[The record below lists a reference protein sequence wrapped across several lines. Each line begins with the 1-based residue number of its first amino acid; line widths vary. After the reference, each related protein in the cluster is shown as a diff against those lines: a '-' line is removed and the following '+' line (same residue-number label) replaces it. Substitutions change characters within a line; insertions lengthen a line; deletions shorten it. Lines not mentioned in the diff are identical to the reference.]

1 MPLRFTLRQLEYF
14 VAVGEAGSIAA
25 AAERVSVSSPSIS
38 AAVAQLEA
46 EFGVQLFL
54 RRHAQ
59 GLSLTPGGRRVFQEA
74 KRLLEQG
81 RALHDVAADVATAAG
96 GPLALGCFVTLAPFI
111 LPALRR
117 SFAAACP
124 EARVSQIEADQARL
138 FELLRRAEI
147 DLALCYDMEI
157 PADIEFEPL
166 AALPPY
172 ALLPAAHRL
181 AGQGRVA
188 LDDLASEPMVL
199 LDLPIS
205 REYFLGLAHAHG
217 FRPVIAE
224 RTAELAV
231 LRSLV
236 GRGFGYALLNIRSP
250 GAEAPDGAPLAAVEL
265 AGAFAPL
272 RLGVAAARGAR
283 RTRVS
288 RLFEAHARAEI
299 ARGAVPGLPAP
310 A

>member
-1 MPLRFTLRQLEYF
+1 MALRYTLRQLEYF

-25 AAERVSVSSPSIS
+25 AAEKVAVSSPSIS

-46 EFGVQLFL
+46 EFGVQLFV

-81 RALHDVAADVATAAG
+81 RALYDVAADVASAAG
-96 GPLALGCFVTLAPFI
+96 GPLALGCFVTLAPFL

-117 SFAAACP
+117 SFAEACP
-124 EARVSQIEADQARL
+124 EARVSQVEADQARL

-172 ALLPAAHRL
+172 VLLPAGHRL
-181 AGQGRVA
+181 AGRGRIA
-188 LDDLASEPMVL
+188 LDDLGAEPMVL

-205 REYFLGLAHAHG
+205 REYFLGLAHANG
-217 FRPVIAE
+217 FRPTIAE
-224 RTAELAV
+224 RTSELSV

-250 GAEAPDGAPLAAVEL
+250 SPEAPDGSPLAEVDL
-265 AGAFAPL
+265 AGRFAPL
-272 RLGVAAARGAR
+272 RLGLAAARGAR
-283 RTRVS
+283 RTRVA
-288 RLFEAHARAEI
+288 RLFEAHARAEA
-299 ARGAVPGLPAP
+299 ARGVIPGLPP
-310 A
+310 P